1 MRKNSMN
8 RAMACGAML
17 MFVGTATAQTLA
29 LGHGKVRADVR
40 SSSAG
45 EQGTRGTSESG
56 EPPSAESGAALFAS
70 VPGLGLVALNG
81 TVYRIAGI
89 PGGASLF
96 PVATP
101 ARSRAQTFSRSG
113 EKLLSQ
119 GGSQWV
125 RATVGQ
131 QFLELGDVAE
141 PETESTALDAG
152 MPIGLVSLSRS
163 GRAMV
168 VASADATR
176 VNIYQIDGMTATLR
190 DSVELGSGVW
200 HIQSIIVADQAST
213 FVALTESDGW
223 MEAVAWSADANA
235 TTTLAQGQQLRA
247 DLSAD
252 GTQIAVLDLAVNRM
266 SVFAARASGI
276 SLSSAQDLPL
286 PENDDSTASI
296 AGVYWIGGRFAAA
309 SIRDRDVRICAEGG
323 DCESLRLPI
332 PAARG
337 MRSLPGDNLLF
348 VESDRI
354 GVPSYLLDLSA
365 GYARWHFVGRTGQ
378 VGRQLEAGNG
388 TRGRLGLQR

>member
-17 MFVGTATAQTLA
+17 MFVGTVTAQTLA

-45 EQGTRGTSESG
+45 EQGIRGTSESG
-56 EPPSAESGAALFAS
+56 EPPSAESGAALSAS
-70 VPGLGLVALNG
+70 VPALGLVALNG

-89 PGGASLF
+89 PGGASLV
-96 PVATP
+96 PVETP
-101 ARSRAQTFSRSG
+101 AGSRAQTFSRSG
-113 EKLLSQ
+113 EQLLSQ
-119 GGSQWV
+119 GGSLWV
-125 RATVGQ
+125 RATSGQ
-131 QFLELGDVAE
+131 RFLELGDVAE

-163 GRAMV
+163 GRAMA
-168 VASADATR
+168 VASDDATR
-176 VNIYQIDGMTATLR
+176 VDIYQIDGMTATIR
-190 DSVELGSGVW
+190 DSVELGSGVR
-200 HIQSIIVADQAST
+200 HIQSIIVSDQAST
-213 FVALTESDGW
+213 FIALTESDGW
-223 MEAVAWSADANA
+223 MEAIAWSADANA
-235 TTTLAQGQQLRA
+235 TTSLAQGQQLRA

-252 GTQIAVLDLAVNRM
+252 GTHIAVLDLAVNRM

-286 PENDDSTASI
+286 SENDDSTASI
-296 AGVYWIGGRFAAA
+296 AGVYWIGGRFVSA

-337 MRSLPGDNLLF
+337 MRSLPGDHLLF

-354 GVPSYLLDLSA
+354 GVPSYLLDFSA
-365 GYARWHFVGRTGQ
+365 GHARWHFVGRTGQ

-388 TRGRLGLQR
+388 TRGRLPLRR